1 MSKICIWG
9 DNHWSQYSSILR
21 KRGDKYS
28 VRLENSIASLNW
40 VENLATSQGCSFVVC
55 TGDFFDAAVLKAEEL
70 TALEDIKWNNLPH
83 MFLVGNH
90 EMGRSDL
97 RYSSAHVFG
106 NIQNA
111 SVIDKSCLI
120 QLPELDIVL
129 LPYILESDRKPLQEY
144 IKPLNCLNN
153 KRIIISHND
162 IKGIQMGK
170 FESVEGFK
178 IDEIEGNCD
187 FFFNG
192 HLHNGSQVTSK
203 IINVGNLTGQNFS
216 EDAFKYDH
224 VAIIFDTL
232 TMQCDVYE
240 NPYAF
245 NFYKISYPFD
255 FNTLKYNSVVT
266 IQVNEDTV
274 DACKSAIEK
283 SDKVVEYRLVIG
295 NSPSH
300 VKVEDTSSL
309 SLDHISEFKT
319 YVLNNIGDDDIV
331 KSELSA
337 LFSRG

>member
-28 VRLENSIASLNW
+28 VRLENSIASLDW

-97 RYSSAHVFG
+97 RYSSAHVFR
-106 NIQNA
+106 NIHNA
-111 SVIDKSCLI
+111 SVIDKPCLI

-129 LPYILESDRKPLQEY
+129 LPYILESDRKPFQEY
-144 IKPLNCLNN
+144 IKSLNCLNN
-153 KRIIISHND
+153 KRIVISHND

-178 IDEIEGNCD
+178 IDEIEENCD

-192 HLHNGSQVTSK
+192 HLHNGSQVTKK

-255 FNTLKYNSVVT
+255 FNVLK
-266 IQVNEDTV
+266 
-274 DACKSAIEK
+274 
-283 SDKVVEYRLVIG
+283 
-295 NSPSH
+295 
-300 VKVEDTSSL
+300 
-309 SLDHISEFKT
+309 
-319 YVLNNIGDDDIV
+319 
-331 KSELSA
+331 
-337 LFSRG
+337 

>member
-21 KRGDKYS
+21 KRGNKYS

-170 FESVEGFK
+170 FESVEG
-178 IDEIEGNCD
+178 
-187 FFFNG
+187 
-192 HLHNGSQVTSK
+192 
-203 IINVGNLTGQNFS
+203 
-216 EDAFKYDH
+216 
-224 VAIIFDTL
+224 
-232 TMQCDVYE
+232 
-240 NPYAF
+240 
-245 NFYKISYPFD
+245 
-255 FNTLKYNSVVT
+255 
-266 IQVNEDTV
+266 
-274 DACKSAIEK
+274 
-283 SDKVVEYRLVIG
+283 
-295 NSPSH
+295 
-300 VKVEDTSSL
+300 
-309 SLDHISEFKT
+309 
-319 YVLNNIGDDDIV
+319 
-331 KSELSA
+331 
-337 LFSRG
+337 